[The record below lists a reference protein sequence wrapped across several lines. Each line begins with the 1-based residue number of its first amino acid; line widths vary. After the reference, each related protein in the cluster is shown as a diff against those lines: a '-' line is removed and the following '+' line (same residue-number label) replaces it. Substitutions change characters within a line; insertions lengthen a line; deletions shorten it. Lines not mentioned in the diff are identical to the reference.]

1 MVGPSPNLVTVVAR
15 LQRETETGIDGP
27 VILPA
32 FGMAQDRSLL
42 LSEQLEGC
50 CFDRPNV

>member
-1 MVGPSPNLVTVVAR
+1 MGGTVTKFGDVAVAR

-27 VILPA
+27 VILA
-32 FGMAQDRSLL
+32 FGMAQDRSPL